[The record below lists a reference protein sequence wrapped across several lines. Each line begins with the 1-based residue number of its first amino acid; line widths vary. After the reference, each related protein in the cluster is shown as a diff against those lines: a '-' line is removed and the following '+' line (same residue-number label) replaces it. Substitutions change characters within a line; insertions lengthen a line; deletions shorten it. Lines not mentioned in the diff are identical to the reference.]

1 MAVATGGAASE
12 AAVFVG
18 EDDGQAVYFGFDD
31 IVEGLVFVVEQFA
44 VAGLPCQDFGGV
56 EGVAQAEDG
65 DRVND
70 FGEFFGDGP
79 TRPLGRGVGGDEF
92 GVGGFELEELLVE
105 GVVFGVADDG
115 GIEDVVAVE
124 VVVKLVAE
132 GLEGGGHGLWV
143 SLGQCSNNTLW
154 GAAVA
159 TGDDRNCL
167 AQNGIFGIWWHKIT
181 QIGTSWHKLSPSST
195 CCVLF
200 LYLYLYA
207 IGGSLNCVKYF
218 LGNNFCENIP

>member
-65 DRVND
+65 GGMDD
-70 FGEFFGDGP
+70 FIEFFGDGGA
-79 TRPLGRGVGGDEF
+79 RPLGGGVGGDEL
-92 GVGGFELEELLVE
+92 GVGGFELDELFVE
-105 GVVFGVADDG
+105 GIVLGIADDG

-124 VVVKLVAE
+124 MVVELVAE
-132 GLEGGGHGLWV
+132 GLEVGGHGGNYSGGMRPWHIFLP
-143 SLGQCSNNTLW
+143 SL
-154 GAAVA
+154 
-159 TGDDRNCL
+159 
-167 AQNGIFGIWWHKIT
+167 
-181 QIGTSWHKLSPSST
+181 SS
-195 CCVLF
+195 
-200 LYLYLYA
+200 
-207 IGGSLNCVKYF
+207 IISQ
-218 LGNNFCENIP
+218 